1 MNDLDKELY
10 LARNAFNEASQR
22 LNKAID
28 AVAAVREKEA
38 LKRAVETS
46 RIVEIKTISVG
57 GVVLAG
63 GNSSIVEITD
73 RDFSK

>member
-10 LARNAFNEASQR
+10 LARNAFNEASKR

-73 RDFSK
+73 RVF

>member
-28 AVAAVREKEA
+28 AIAAVREKEA
-38 LKRAVETS
+38 LKRSVEVS
-46 RIVEIKTISVG
+46 K
-57 GVVLAG
+57 
-63 GNSSIVEITD
+63 NMEITD
-73 RDFSK
+73 RDF

>member
-28 AVAAVREKEA
+28 AIAAVREKEA

-46 RIVEIKTISVG
+46 KIVEIKTISVG

-63 GNSSIVEITD
+63 GNSSNVEITD
-73 RDFSK
+73 RDF